1 VFKNKNFLVFFIIF
15 LVLLIDQASKIWVKT
30 HMSISESFEMIPGWD
45 KANIYFIENPGMAF
59 GIELGGSFGKLALSL
74 FRIAAVFFLGYYI
87 RVLIRTGEGTR
98 GVLVSFALIMAGAL
112 GNIVDSA
119 FYGIIFSA
127 SPNHGGLATLF
138 PAEGGYASFLHGKVV
153 DMFYFPLFSGEYPTW
168 FPESWAGQPYLF
180 FRPIFN
186 VADSAITIGV
196 ASLLVFQRH
205 YFKSEEANAA
215 NAESIET
222 ANETNEVEA

>member
-1 VFKNKNFLVFFIIF
+1 
-15 LVLLIDQASKIWVKT
+15 
-30 HMSISESFEMIPGWD
+30 MSISESFPMIPGWD

-98 GVLVSFALIMAGAL
+98 GILVSFALIMAGAL
-112 GNIVDSA
+112 GNIIDSA
-119 FYGIIFSA
+119 FYGMIFSA

-153 DMFYFPLFSGEYPTW
+153 DMFYFPLFSGEYPSW

-196 ASLLVFQRH
+196 ASLLIFQRH
-205 YFKSEEANAA
+205 YFKSEELGKEN
-215 NAESIET
+215 NLNPENTSNTDEVSESI
-222 ANETNEVEA
+222 